1 MKIFRLIGM
10 LLIGS
15 STLFSCSNN
24 EDELPPK
31 EQEQTNQE
39 TYTISFNLG
48 GEYIST
54 SETPLSRT
62 EVTPKKIYG
71 INVYYKKDGDTNYQ
85 NYAYGLFDNIKDM
98 TISLIGGYK
107 YKFECSMVQES
118 LDILYHD
125 NDRYY
130 APFHS
135 GYKYGS
141 SGIPYHSIEL
151 NNKFTVSTTNSN
163 IIGGLQYGT
172 SHTDKGTVRYFPLTD
187 RFYGELI
194 DYIPTKDGV
203 ANIDLKRTAFGLKFI
218 VTPPVDGTLSIDYIS
233 TSKRYND
240 FYTNFTFSTIPV
252 PNIEVSA
259 TENTLETFFMCTFY
273 EVYKCWQSNDYT
285 EELTI
290 HLIWERAN
298 GATQTFSKTIA
309 AKRNVLTTINVN
321 VNGSTTDSSLGV
333 KEDDTPM
340 GNENVDMNFNGGD
353 LDDNEVNP
361 YV

>member
-48 GEYIST
+48 GEFIST

-62 EVTPKKIYG
+62 EVAPKKIYG
-71 INVYYKKDGDTNYQ
+71 INVYYKKDGDMNYQ
-85 NYAYGLFDNIKDM
+85 NYAYGLFDNIEDM
-98 TISLIGGYK
+98 TISLIEGHK
-107 YKFECSMVQES
+107 YKFECSMVRE
-118 LDILYHD
+118 DADTLYHD
-125 NDRYY
+125 NEIYY
-130 APFHS
+130 APFNRLGTLNS
-135 GYKYGS
+135 KY
-141 SGIPYHSIEL
+141 SGIALE
-151 NNKFTVSTTNSN
+151 NKFNISTTNPVCF
-163 IIGGLQYGT
+163 GGLKIGT
-172 SHTDKGTVRYFPLTD
+172 MSTSGYYDNYNCRSYYPKSD
-187 RFYGELI
+187 RFYGELT

-218 VTPPVDGTLSIDYIS
+218 VTPPVDGKLYINSI
-233 TSKRYND
+233 
-240 FYTNFTFSTIPV
+240 TINNESNSINSNV
-252 PNIEVSA
+252 EVSA
-259 TENTLETFFMCTFY
+259 GENVLETSFMCTFY
-273 EVYKCWQSNDYT
+273 EVYKCWQAEDYT
-285 EELTI
+285 KDLTI
-290 HLIWERAN
+290 QLKWERAN
-298 GATQTFSKTIA
+298 GATQTFEKVITV
-309 AKRNVLTTINVN
+309 KRNVMTTVNINVN
-321 VNGSTTDSSLGV
+321 GDTTDSSLGV

-361 YV
+361 NI

>member
-24 EDELPPK
+24 EDELLPK

-48 GEYIST
+48 GEFIST

-71 INVYYKKDGDTNYQ
+71 INVYYKKDGDMNYQ
-85 NYAYGLFDNIKDM
+85 NYAYGLFDNIEDM
-98 TISLIGGYK
+98 TISLISGYK
-107 YKFECSMVQES
+107 YKFECSMVKN
-118 LDILYHD
+118 DADTLYHD
-125 NDRYY
+125 DNMYY
-130 APFHS
+130 APFHQ
-135 GYKYGS
+135 GKLNYDIYKGT
-141 SGIPYHSIEL
+141 ILE
-151 NNKFTVSTTNSN
+151 NKFNISTTNY
-163 IIGGLQYGT
+163 IQIQGLKFGET
-172 SHTDKGTVRYFPLTD
+172 SLKGKRGYNDIANYPQTD
-187 RFYGELI
+187 RFYGELT
-194 DYIPTKDGV
+194 DYVPTKDGV

-218 VTPPVDGTLSIDYIS
+218 VTPPVDGALSVSYIWIDNGGS
-233 TSKRYND
+233 MN
-240 FYTNFTFSTIPV
+240 
-252 PNIEVSA
+252 PNIKVSA
-259 TENTLETFFMCTFY
+259 DDNILESSSMYTFY
-273 EVYKCWQSNDYT
+273 EVYECWQAEDYIKV
-285 EELTI
+285 LTI
-290 HLIWERAN
+290 QLKWERAN
-298 GATQTFSKTIA
+298 GATQMFEKTIT
-309 AKRNVLTTINVN
+309 AKRNVLTTININ

-361 YV
+361 NV